1 MSYNNPTIPTIPA
14 ASGFDAVTESIRIA
28 LSALTW
34 LEKSFGR
41 AWEHKEIDIEG
52 KVKKVPKVYTAAG
65 EYLNVLPNDFL
76 QAQSFI
82 RADGP
87 EEWEQFNRFEGS
99 MKSRK
104 LDVIFWVNLKEINP
118 AKDYIF
124 IDELKTEVEGI
135 LSIHPAVASMN
146 EYYDE
151 RIEDVFEGYS
161 IEDVATQYLMWPY
174 AGMRFNLTVNYPE
187 VCI

>member
-1 MSYNNPTIPTIPA
+1 MSYNNPTISTIPA
-14 ASGFDAVTESIRIA
+14 ASGFDAVTESIRTA

-34 LEKSFGR
+34 LDKSFGR
-41 AWEHKEIDIEG
+41 AWEHSEIDTEG

-99 MKSRK
+99 TKGRK
-104 LDVIFWVNLKEINP
+104 ISIVFWVNLKEINQ

-124 IDELKTEVEGI
+124 IDELKTDVEGI
-135 LSIHPAVASMN
+135 LSIHPSVKSMN
-146 EYYDE
+146 AYYDE
-151 RIEDVFEGYS
+151 KVESIFEGYN
-161 IEDVATQYLMWPY
+161 IEDVATQYLMYPY
-174 AGMRFNLTVNYPE
+174 AGMRFSLTVIYPE
-187 VCI
+187 VC